1 MEVVANRSHI
11 DRGEGVERGGGRRDG
26 RDRCWV
32 RRPEADAEDLDAG
45 GTNRRRLSVGPRVA
59 ESVRQ
64 QE

>member
-11 DRGEGVERGGGRRDG
+11 DRGEGVERGGGGRDG